1 MVKKLDEMRVPAT
14 DGQREEALLPDHI
27 GWRLWQAAMLWRDA
41 YLAEMQ
47 AAGHGWFGKAQSNL
61 LAYLDPKGSRQSSLV
76 ERSGLSKQAVQ
87 QLVDDLEAS
96 GIVYRAPDPQD
107 KRAKIVRYTE
117 AGKAALADGARI
129 KRQIETRMARDLGE
143 EDLTRLRQLLR
154 QVVEAGFTGG
164 DSDSD

>member
-1 MVKKLDEMRVPAT
+1 MVKKLDENPEPDA
-14 DGQREEALLPDHI
+14 DKEGDDALLPDHI

-47 AAGHGWFGKAQSNL
+47 AAGHHWFGKAQSNV
-61 LAYLDPKGSRQSSLV
+61 LAHLDPCGSRQTGLV

-107 KRAKIVRYTE
+107 KRAKIVRYTD
-117 AGKAALADGARI
+117 AGKAALQDGARI
-129 KRQIETRMARDLGE
+129 KRQIEARMARGLGE
-143 EDLTRLRQLLR
+143 GDLAKLHDLL
-154 QVVEAGFTGG
+154 AGIVDKGFAPGG
-164 DSDSD
+164 RKPD